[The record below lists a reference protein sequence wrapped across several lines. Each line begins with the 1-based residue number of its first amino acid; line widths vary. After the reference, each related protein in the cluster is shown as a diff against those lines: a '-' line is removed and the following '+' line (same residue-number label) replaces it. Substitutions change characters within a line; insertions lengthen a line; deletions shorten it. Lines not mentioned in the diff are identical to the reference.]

1 MTMGQKR
8 ILPEHIKS
16 VKHSFRDMGGKIE
29 EL

>member
-8 ILPEHIKS
+8 ILAEHIKS
-16 VKHSFRDMGGKIE
+16 VKHSFEDMSGKIE